1 MELERLDLMKILG
14 ILRRNLAIIVLFTV
28 LGGLA
33 GGLYTQYRIT
43 PLYQSYANLILYNRG
58 SALLEESSSSTVTAN
73 QLSDSAEMV
82 NTYAVILKSEKVMEK
97 VVARLQED
105 YPGKMDWVTPAG
117 LSGMVNVTQVSGTQV
132 VQVSVTTQDQTMSTM
147 LVSAVV
153 EVAPDEIIDILKGGS
168 VEVLN
173 TPKAGGMVYPSVK
186 RNAVLV
192 AGAAFAITVAAVL
205 LISIFDRS
213 IRTEEDIVR
222 QLDLPVLG
230 IIPRMEDER

>member
-186 RNAVLV
+186 RNAVLG

-205 LISIFDRS
+205 LISIFDCS

>member
-14 ILRRNLAIIVLFTV
+14 ILRRFLAVILLCTV
-28 LGGLA
+28 IGGLA
-33 GGLYTQYRIT
+33 GGLYTKYRIT

-58 SALLEESSSSTVTAN
+58 SALLEESSSSTVTAD
-73 QLSDSAEMV
+73 QLNNSAEMV

-97 VVARLQED
+97 VVAKLQED

-117 LSGMVNVTQVSGTQV
+117 LSGMVNVTQVGGTQV
-132 VQVSVTTQDQTMSTM
+132 VQISVTTQDQTMSTM

-153 EVAPDEIIDILKGGS
+153 EVAPDEIVDILKGGS

-186 RNAVLV
+186 RNAVLS
-192 AGAAFAITVAAVL
+192 AGAAFVITVVIVL